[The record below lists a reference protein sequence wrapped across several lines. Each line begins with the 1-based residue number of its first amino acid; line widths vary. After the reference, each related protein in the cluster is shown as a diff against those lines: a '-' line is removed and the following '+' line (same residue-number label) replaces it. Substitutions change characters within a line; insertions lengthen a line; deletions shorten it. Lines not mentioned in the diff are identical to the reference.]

1 MARRPSSTCLTGKVA
16 DEHLDEALGESNDH
30 DDLLAALVLKAG
42 PKEVLVYRRGQEIRI
57 TGKGLSFVAPMLAE
71 KAPQARRVRRGAIVR
86 VRNTGKDSWEIAQ
99 LPEVQ
104 AALLAIDSQSG
115 AVRA

>member
-1 MARRPSSTCLTGKVA
+1 MKKVEFTETILRDA
-16 DEHLDEALGESNDH
+16 NQSLIATRLPYE
-30 DDLLAALVLKAG
+30 K
-42 PKEVLVYRRGQEIRI
+42 
-57 TGKGLSFVAPMLAE
+57 FAPMLAE

-86 VRNTGKDSWEIAQ
+86 VRSTAKDGWEIAQ

-115 AVRA
+115 AVRVDNRIRVGE